1 MKSKRPPFQITNTII
16 DYVAEIAELVGG
28 LSISNHLSSN
38 PTLRRA
44 NRIRTI
50 HGSLAIEQNTLSLEQ
65 VTAVIN
71 GKQVLAPPKDIAE
84 VKNAYEIYEHMDKL
98 DPFSVDDLLAAHG
111 IMTRGLV
118 EESGVFRSRP
128 VGVVDQ
134 EGHILHFGT
143 LPQYVPDLVEEL
155 LDWAKNSEV
164 HMLIRSCV
172 LHYELELIHPF
183 ADGNGRVG
191 RLWHT
196 LLLSK
201 WNPAFAWLPVESII
215 HANQQDYYAAINAS
229 NNAGEST
236 AFIEFMLSAIKASL
250 IEATNARDKMS
261 DGVMDK
267 AAIRWSKIEGYLKTH
282 SFIMNAD
289 VRDLCGVSAAT
300 ANRILA
306 GLVGERKLVKCRVG
320 GHWAYRL
327 PSQLAQ

>member
-1 MKSKRPPFQITNTII
+1 MKNKKPPFEITNAII
-16 DYVAEIAELVGG
+16 GYVAEIAELVGNLTSTNQ
-28 LSISNHLSSN
+28 LSAN
-38 PTLRRA
+38 PNLRRT

-50 HGSLAIEQNTLSLEQ
+50 HGSLAIEQNTLTLEQ
-65 VTAVIN
+65 VTAVLN

-84 VKNAYEIYEHMDKL
+84 VKNAYEIYERLDEL
-98 DPFSVDDLLAAHG
+98 DPYSVDDLLIAHG

-118 EESGVFRSRP
+118 DEAGMFRSKP

-134 EGHILHFGT
+134 EGHVLHFGT
-143 LPQYVPDLVEEL
+143 LPQYVPDLVMEL
-155 LDWAKNSEV
+155 LNWVKNSDV

-172 LHYELELIHPF
+172 FHYEFELIHPF

-215 HANQQDYYAAINAS
+215 HDRQEAYYAAINAS
-229 NNAGEST
+229 NDAGEST
-236 AFIEFMLSAIKASL
+236 VFIEFMFSAIKASL
-250 IEATNARDKMS
+250 MDAINASDEMS

-267 AAIRWSKIEGYLKTH
+267 ATVRWKQIEKFLETH
-282 SFIMNAD
+282 PFIMNAD
-289 VRDLCGVSAAT
+289 VRALCGVSAAT

-306 GLVGERKLVKCRVG
+306 GLASGGKLVKYREG
-320 GHWAYRL
+320 GHWAYML
-327 PSQLAQ
+327 K

>member
-1 MKSKRPPFQITNTII
+1 MKNKQPPFQITNTIV
-16 DYVAEIAELVGG
+16 DYVAEIAELVGR
-28 LSISNHLSSN
+28 LSLSNHLSSN
-38 PTLRRA
+38 PTLRRI

-98 DPFSVDDLLAAHG
+98 NPYSVDDLLTAHG
-111 IMTRGLV
+111 IVTRGLV

-128 VGVVDQ
+128 VGVVNQ
-134 EGHILHFGT
+134 EGHVLHFGT
-143 LPQYVPDLVEEL
+143 LPQYVPDLVAEL

-172 LHYELELIHPF
+172 FHYELELIHPF

-215 HANQQDYYAAINAS
+215 HANQQDYYAAINTS
-229 NNAGEST
+229 NDAGEST
-236 AFIEFMLSAIKASL
+236 VFIEFMLSAIKASL
-250 IEATNARDKMS
+250 IEATNASDETSDATEDKT
-261 DGVMDK
+261 
-267 AAIRWSKIEGYLKTH
+267 AIRWSKIAGYLKTH
-282 SFIMNAD
+282 PFIMNAD

-306 GLVGERKLVKCRVG
+306 ELVRKEKLAKCRES
-320 GHWAYRL
+320 GHWAYRMTL
-327 PSQLAQ
+327 